1 MYQLAYNSDM
11 KTASYSELRQ
21 NLAAMLDSVERD
33 HAPIVITRDRGKPA
47 AVLMSLEDFAS
58 WEETIYLLRSPR
70 NAERLLEAVSRLE
83 AGEGF
88 DKTALFPVED
98 TPGAPSR
105 KAKTKISSSEFIE
118 NKISISKTK
127 SNKKRA

>member
-1 MYQLAYNSDM
+1 M

-47 AVLMSLEDFAS
+47 AVLMSLEDFTS

-70 NAERLLEAVSRLE
+70 NAERLLESVGRLE
-83 AGEGF
+83 AGEGL
-88 DKTALFPVED
+88 DRSALFP
-98 TPGAPSR
+98 APDPASSPARKPKSR
-105 KAKTKISSSEFIE
+105 A
-118 NKISISKTK
+118 
-127 SNKKRA
+127 